1 VEDEISGE
9 PRAPGGS
16 GSMDGDLGFWVYVI
30 LYVLVIRR
38 DRLAQSE
45 TARSSHAIMVIDV
58 TGSVPVQRH
67 RGSRDTHT
75 GHTGRTGAHVL
86 ASSRPTRITQTN
98 LTTIPTHQRTHTHDR
113 ARRPKPRPTQQPQP
127 RSRPL
132 PAADS
137 AEAAPSEPDPYPT
150 LPPPAPRA
158 PPRACSKAV
167 GEMKARA
174 ADA

>member
-1 VEDEISGE
+1 VEDEISGGTARAGRVRVLWIGWRFGILGLRYTLRHTTQSRS
-9 PRAPGGS
+9 PRAK
-16 GSMDGDLGFWVYVI
+16 
-30 LYVLVIRR
+30 R
-38 DRLAQSE
+38 E
-45 TARSSHAIMVIDV
+45 TARSSHGIDV

>member
-1 VEDEISGE
+1 MEDEIN
-9 PRAPGGS
+9 RARRGVRVLW
-16 GSMDGDLGFWVYVI
+16 MAIWDFGFT
-30 LYVLVIRR
+30 LYFTSSSY
-38 DRLAQSE
+38 DAHRLAQSE

-167 GEMKARA
+167 GEMKARTGT
-174 ADA
+174 